1 MRSLPRTTPDL
12 SISLLNLGRIDATG
26 CPIHREGPS
35 RDRPV
40 WPCDAT
46 VASARDLRRGSPRC
60 DESLVGCVVA
70 AAASVIRGGGVHGLA
85 RAIMLG
91 HQVARGDFA
100 GGARRG
106 GP

>member
-12 SISLLNLGRIDATG
+12 LISLLNLGRIAATG

-46 VASARDLRRGSPRC
+46 VASARDLRRGSLRC
-60 DESLVGCVVA
+60 VESLAAARIAEASVA
-70 AAASVIRGGGVHGLA
+70 APGPLA
-85 RAIMLG
+85 RSRFHREIGRSGVVRAQNL
-91 HQVARGDFA
+91 
-100 GGARRG
+100 
-106 GP
+106 